1 MVISFCHPFV
11 GGFFMGLE
19 KKAPKRGGSE
29 GVGYSTL
36 EKNKSNSS
44 LVSSLLRYGL
54 NKLI

>member
-1 MVISFCHPFV
+1 
-11 GGFFMGLE
+11 MGLE

-54 NKLI
+54 NKLIWFFSDQKFTIV